1 MRHHVTRRR
10 FGAFTLVELLV
21 VIGII
26 AILIGILLPTL
37 QRARKAANAVK
48 CGAALRQ
55 IGDAFKLYSIDN
67 KGAYPVV
74 KWYIRPETAPP
85 RPVLSNGNQVT
96 ALYWQDFLVKY
107 VSKNQSL
114 NSMGLD
120 PNNPGA
126 FALARAG
133 IFWGCPEWEGRHAGT
148 ISPDGISPY
157 ENGYSYN
164 WWCNYTPT
172 WPMGSHPPYSGT
184 AIDDPVENGIVGK
197 WPKFK
202 SFSPSADRCLVTES
216 NLWLLWLVGTDGSHK
231 IWPEVSYLINPMP
244 IGWDTPGW
252 NSIDRYRHGTYPKIL
267 PNGYFDDKG
276 GRVAYNIL
284 FGDGHVSGSNS
295 INDAFKAIQMRDP

>member
-1 MRHHVTRRR
+1 
-10 FGAFTLVELLV
+10 LVELLV

-37 QRARKAANAVK
+37 TRARKAANAVK

-55 IGDAFKLYSIDN
+55 IGDAFKLYGIDN

-74 KWYIRPETAPP
+74 KWYIRPTTAPP

-107 VSKNQSL
+107 VSKNQAL
-114 NSMGLD
+114 NSSGLD
-120 PNNPGA
+120 PNQAGA
-126 FALARAG
+126 FALARSS
-133 IFWGCPEWEGRHAGT
+133 IFWGCPEWEGRHGGT
-148 ISPDGISPY
+148 MTPDGISPY

-164 WWCNYTPT
+164 WWYSYSALTNPGT
-172 WPMGSHPPYSGT
+172 HPALSGIDVNV

-202 SFSPSADRCLVTES
+202 HYSPSADRCLVIES
-216 NLWLLWLVGTDGSHK
+216 NLWLVWIVNTDASHK
-231 IWPEVSYLINPMP
+231 IWRQISYNTAYAV
-244 IGWDTPGW
+244 GWDTPGW
-252 NSIDRYRHGTYPKIL
+252 NSIDRYRHGVYPRIQ
-267 PNGYFDDKG
+267 PDGYFDDKG

-284 FGDGHVSGSNS
+284 YADGHVQGSNS
-295 INDAFKAIQMRDP
+295 IKDAFKSICMRDP